1 MPLFAYRCWSLFIDT
16 VSENDRTRYTISLA
30 ARKEVLRRLLAL
42 NHERAAAEAA
52 VAETAKMK
60 KKRSKDN
67 APEDEPQ
74 LALFE
79 EG

>member
-1 MPLFAYRCWSLFIDT
+1 MDYLP
-16 VSENDRTRYTISLA
+16 ENDRIRYTISPV